1 MEIVTLD
8 LEGVLVPEIWIAFA
22 EKTGIE
28 ALKRTTRDEPDYHR
42 LMAYRI
48 DILKKNNLTLKDIQD
63 VIATIKPLDGAKAFL
78 DELRDLTQV
87 IILSD
92 TFSEFALPLLR
103 QLGHPTI
110 FCNSLVVDSDNMI
123 ADIRMRIEN
132 GKKKSVESLQ
142 SIGFRV
148 FASGDSYNDLAM
160 IHTADAGCLFRAPE
174 KILQEEKDLKLVT
187 EYDDLLAEIKAF
199 ING

>member
-92 TFSEFALPLLR
+92 TFSEFALPLMR
-103 QLGHPTI
+103 QLGYPTI

>member
-8 LEGVLVPEIWIAFA
+8 LEGVLVAEIWIAFA

-42 LMAYRI
+42 LMAFRM
-48 DILKKNNLTLKDIQD
+48 DILREHNLTLKDIQD
-63 VIATIKPLDGAKAFL
+63 VIATIRPLEGAMEFIAR
-78 DELRDLTQV
+78 LRELTQV

-92 TFSEFALPLLR
+92 TFSEFALPLMR
-103 QLGHPTI
+103 QLGYPTI
-110 FCNSLVVDSDNMI
+110 FCNSLVVGKDGMI
-123 ADIRMRIEN
+123 EDIRMRIEN
-132 GKKKSVESLQ
+132 GKKKAVESLQ

-148 FASGDSYNDLAM
+148 FASGDSYNDLEM

-187 EYDDLLAEIKAF
+187 EYDDLLAEIKGF

>member
-1 MEIVTLD
+1 
-8 LEGVLVPEIWIAFA
+8 
-22 EKTGIE
+22 
-28 ALKRTTRDEPDYHR
+28 
-42 LMAYRI
+42 MAYRI

-92 TFSEFALPLLR
+92 TFSEFALPLMR
-103 QLGHPTI
+103 QLGYPTI

-148 FASGDSYNDLAM
+148 FASGDSYNELAM